1 VTAAPPDPGARLPLG
16 EVLEFLRLLWEV
28 DHALQRASKSMDQA
42 FGVTGPQRLV
52 IRIVGRFP
60 GILAGQL
67 AATLRI
73 HPSTV
78 SDIVQ
83 RLERRGLIQRA
94 RDARDGRRILLGL
107 TERGRSVDSQP
118 GGTVEGAVK
127 RTLAELS
134 PVELRGARSA
144 LASLATGLH
153 ASADELS
160 ADMRW
165 RTKGHERVDG

>member
-1 VTAAPPDPGARLPLG
+1 MTAAPPEPGSRLPLG
-16 EVLEFLRLLWEV
+16 EVLEFLRLVWEV
-28 DHALQRASKSMDQA
+28 DHALQRASKSMGDA

-67 AATLRI
+67 AETLRI

-83 RLERRGLIQRA
+83 RLERRGLIQRT
-94 RDARDGRRILLGL
+94 RDPRDGRRILLGL
-107 TERGRSVDSQP
+107 TERGRSVDGER

-127 RTLAELS
+127 QTLAQLS
-134 PVELRGARSA
+134 PSELRGARSA
-144 LASLATGLH
+144 LASLATRLH

-160 ADMRW
+160 TDMRW
-165 RTKGHERVDG
+165 RTKGHARVDG

>member
-1 VTAAPPDPGARLPLG
+1 MTSAPPDPGARLPLG

-28 DHALQRASKSMDQA
+28 DHALQRASKGMDDA

-73 HPSTV
+73 HPSTA

-83 RLERRGLIQRA
+83 RLERRGLIKRT

-107 TERGRSVDSQP
+107 TEQGRRVDSEP
-118 GGTVEGAVK
+118 GGTVEGAVEQ
-127 RTLAELS
+127 TLARLS
-134 PVELRGARSA
+134 PAELRGARAALTA
-144 LASLATGLH
+144 LATTLH
-153 ASADELS
+153 RSDDDLS
-160 ADMRW
+160 TEVGRMRA
-165 RTKGHERVDG
+165 

>member
-1 VTAAPPDPGARLPLG
+1 MIAAPLDPRAPLPLG
-16 EVLEFLRLLWEV
+16 EVLEFLRLVWEV
-28 DHALQRASKSMDQA
+28 DHALQRASKSMDDA

-78 SDIVQ
+78 SDIVR
-83 RLERRGLIQRA
+83 RLERRGLIQRR

-107 TERGRSVDSQP
+107 TEQGRSADGER
-118 GGTVEGAVK
+118 GGTVEGAVQQ
-127 RTLAELS
+127 TLAQLS
-134 PVELRGARSA
+134 PVELRGAQSA
-144 LASLATGLH
+144 LASLATRLH
-153 ASADELS
+153 AAADELS
-160 ADMRW
+160 KRSRLDA
-165 RTKGHERVDG
+165 RT